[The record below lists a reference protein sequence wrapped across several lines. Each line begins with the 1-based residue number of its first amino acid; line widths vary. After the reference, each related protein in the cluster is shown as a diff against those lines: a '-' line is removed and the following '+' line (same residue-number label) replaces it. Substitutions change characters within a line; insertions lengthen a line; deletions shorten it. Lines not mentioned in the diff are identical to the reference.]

1 MRNKGEWEEMERSVR
16 LERSCAEDEEV
27 SEEGKGARWHGT
39 YEYPRR
45 LQQWGEGKRERKTR
59 GVATVEQYSD
69 GHDCS
74 TCRLYGTRI
83 IHYKL

>member
-1 MRNKGEWEEMERSVR
+1 MMRNKGEWEEMERSVR

-45 LQQWGEGKRERKTR
+45 LQQWGEESEGGKR
-59 GVATVEQYSD
+59 GVATVE
-69 GHDCS
+69 
-74 TCRLYGTRI
+74 
-83 IHYKL
+83 